1 MNVFWEHIFPGLLAL
16 VAAGASWVLV
26 QLAQSLRAQASKSRW
41 LLASAQLA
49 DVARMAVA
57 EAEVSLRPQ
66 FARAM
71 ADGKLSPEEA
81 AALKAE
87 VLRLVRERLAPETL
101 KALEKSLGELLG
113 WHLGGAIERAV
124 VEDKL
129 DRSGAPRP

>member
-1 MNVFWEHIFPGLLAL
+1 MNVFWEHIFPAL
-16 VAAGASWVLV
+16 MSVVAAGASWVLV
-26 QLAQSLRAQASKSRW
+26 QLAQHLRAQASKSRW

-71 ADGKLSPEEA
+71 SDGKLSPEEA